1 MFESRRA
8 RHLIELKRVRR
19 IALHLDRLPTNQTLY
34 PTENYGWT
42 AQLSPHQAIHS
53 QRQVSAAHRLSV
65 WYVRR
70 HQLGVANENTGVGAG
85 ALLSSTTGT
94 EVTVGRIFDMILKT
108 YARVLTN
115 DLDGALKALRVL
127 VGDEPDLQVAFGR
140 FEIREEPWEES
151 S

>member
-70 HQLGVANENTGVGAG
+70 HQLGVANENTGVQYCGAEEKYLKIKCP
-85 ALLSSTTGT
+85 LLGT
-94 EVTVGRIFDMILKT
+94 PQLK
-108 YARVLTN
+108 
-115 DLDGALKALRVL
+115 
-127 VGDEPDLQVAFGR
+127 
-140 FEIREEPWEES
+140 
-151 S
+151 